1 MPIHW
6 EFHWEE
12 HIPKPQYMFYY
23 WWLYKLQR
31 LVNQLEIELGYEWS
45 CFWQEYTMSVDTI
58 FIICWIMLK
67 CLYLIS
73 FKHGFLQT
81 YSSRWIFWY
90 KQFYVFSITPKTST
104 VPLDDVVVSHDL
116 VGWIFI
122 ILWFTLIGWLWWHKG
137 FCIIRE
143 SYRRPISPRRSLS
156 SWSWKVRAESG
167 DLWRTSPSC
176 SLWHES
182 AILPTG

>member
-1 MPIHW
+1 
-6 EFHWEE
+6 
-12 HIPKPQYMFYY
+12 MFFY
-23 WWLYKLQR
+23 WVLYKLQR
-31 LVNQLEIELGYEWS
+31 LVNQLEIEVAMNEVVLDKDTDS
-45 CFWQEYTMSVDTI
+45 TMSVDTI
-58 FIICWIMLK
+58 FVICWMMFK

-90 KQFYVFSITPKTST
+90 EQFYIFSITPKTST

-116 VGWIFI
+116 VGRIFI
-122 ILWFTLIGWLWWHKG
+122 ILWFTLIAWFWWHRG
-137 FCIIRE
+137 FCTLRE
-143 SYRRPISPRRSLS
+143 SYRRSISPRRSLS
-156 SWSWKVRAESG
+156 SWSWRVRAESG

-176 SLWHES
+176 PLWHES